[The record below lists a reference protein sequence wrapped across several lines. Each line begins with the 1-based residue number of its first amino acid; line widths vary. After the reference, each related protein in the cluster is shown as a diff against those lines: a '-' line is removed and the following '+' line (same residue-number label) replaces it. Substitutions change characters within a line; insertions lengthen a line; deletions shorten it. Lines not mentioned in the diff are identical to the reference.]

1 MPTPTR
7 HAPSTLLFALSSALA
22 SPMAAFGA
30 DNNSLFAVDV
40 ADLIA
45 RAADAIYRE
54 RDDIEDNELVAT
66 TSMVSIRCRAGREVR
81 IPRIS
86 ETQCP
91 APRVISSPCIADIQF
106 PLRSTIKS
114 DVTTLN
120 NGQCEVHFS
129 YDFVSAEQLETGDII
144 VGINHGGSS
153 GSRQG
158 DCATLKPYFEIE
170 EALRVY
176 QYALERE
183 LSLIQP

>member
-1 MPTPTR
+1 MYVSTR
-7 HAPSTLLFALSSALA
+7 RALSALIFALASGPA

-30 DNNSLFAVDV
+30 GNNSLFVVDA

-66 TSMVSIRCRAGREVR
+66 TSMVSIHCRPGREVR

-91 APRVISSPCIADIQF
+91 APRVISSPCIAEIQF

-114 DVTTLN
+114 DVTALN
-120 NGQCEVHFS
+120 DGQCEVHFS
-129 YDFVSAEQLETGDII
+129 YNFVSAEQLETGDLI

-170 EALRVY
+170 EAIRVY

-183 LSLIQP
+183 L